1 MFSLQAST
9 SSHGMLT
16 LDLVAEED
24 VFSHDYD
31 GDWNNSFRVDLQG
44 GGSCGQIGVGGRQR
58 AGTDVS
64 KLRMTSREPK
74 VKTSSLPRGSERSWG
89 KHLDASKVHK
99 SPQIEVG
106 PSDPH

>member
-24 VFSHDYD
+24 VFSQDYD
-31 GDWNNSFRVDLQG
+31 GDWKNSFRVDLQG

-64 KLRMTSREPK
+64 KLRMISKEPK

-89 KHLDASKVHK
+89 KHLDASKVHE
-99 SPQIEVG
+99 SPQAEVG

>member
-44 GGSCGQIGVGGRQR
+44 GGSCGQIGVGRQR

-64 KLRMTSREPK
+64 KLRMTSKEPK
-74 VKTSSLPRGSERSWG
+74 VKTSSLPWGSERSWG
-89 KHLDASKVHK
+89 KHLEASKVHK